1 MNGITYDMIA
11 QAKQAL
17 KNWHNYLINP
27 KKLARIS
34 GLTRRQ
40 AGSVIQHLNFKPW
53 SDAKMS
59 GSKHYHIPKELR
71 A

>member
-11 QAKQAL
+11 QAKTAL
-17 KNWHNYLINP
+17 KNWHNYLINA

-34 GLTRRQ
+34 GITSRQ
-40 AGSVIQHLNFKPW
+40 AGSVIRYLEFKPW
-53 SDAKMS
+53 SDGKMH
-59 GSKHYHIPKELR
+59 GRKHYIVPKELR